1 MSQACDQL
9 QQAVDDGLVEQVDE
23 QRLATAPAEK
33 TRDAAVSERAGQA
46 RFFVRVDGPAK
57 DGTEHVPAQMW
68 QERKIVA

>member
-33 TRDAAVSERAGQA
+33 TRDAAVSERAWQA
-46 RFFVRVDGPAK
+46 RFSAVRTNFLVFWFTPCPYTGNNNN
-57 DGTEHVPAQMW
+57 T
-68 QERKIVA
+68 